1 MTIIEVED
9 PMLNNE
15 CKLVSMIALNLWM
28 LVCLTPPTLA
38 IECLSPSYTVRQ
50 GKNYS
55 DDVTPRELAS
65 GEYESLKQF
74 FQWVEGDWVGK
85 GQTVKCAGPEDGI
98 RKETESYTVSTRG
111 KYRSHGQFTL
121 ENHIHS
127 QEERTTTDQTYDFY
141 LNERRLATADIS
153 VSDIEI
159 VNVSATELTFIKKTR
174 VKGADLFT
182 AHEWVVSLRK
192 ISDTSLE
199 VENVFSAN
207 GRLTSKSMLHLE
219 RK

>member
-1 MTIIEVED
+1 VNCL
-9 PMLNNE
+9 P
-15 CKLVSMIALNLWM
+15 SSIAGW
-28 LVCLTPPTLA
+28 
-38 IECLSPSYTVRQ
+38 VR
-50 GKNYS
+50 
-55 DDVTPRELAS
+55 V
-65 GEYESLKQF
+65 
-74 FQWVEGDWVGK
+74 W
-85 GQTVKCAGPEDGI
+85 
-98 RKETESYTVSTRG
+98 
-111 KYRSHGQFTL
+111 
-121 ENHIHS
+121 EN
-127 QEERTTTDQTYDFY
+127 DFY

-174 VKGADLFT
+174 IKGADLFT

-207 GRLTSKSMLHLE
+207 GRLTSTSMLRLE

>member
-1 MTIIEVED
+1 MAIIEVED

-15 CKLVSMIALNLWM
+15 CKLGTMIALNLWL

-50 GKNYS
+50 GKNYT

-65 GEYESLKQF
+65 GEYESLKQL
-74 FQWVEGDWVGK
+74 FQRIEGDWVGK
-85 GQTVKCAGPEDGI
+85 GQTVKCAGPEDRI
-98 RKETESYTVSTRG
+98 RQETESYTVSTRG
-111 KYRSHGQFTL
+111 TYRSQGQFTL
-121 ENHIHS
+121 ENHIYS
-127 QEERTTTDQTYDFY
+127 QQERTTTDQTYDFY

-159 VNVSATELTFIKKTR
+159 VNISSTELTFIKKAR
-174 VKGADLFT
+174 IKGAGLFT
-182 AHEWVVSLRK
+182 AHEWVVSIRK
-192 ISDTSLE
+192 ISETSLE
-199 VENVFSAN
+199 VENVFAAN
-207 GRLTSKSMLHLE
+207 GRLTSTSILQLE